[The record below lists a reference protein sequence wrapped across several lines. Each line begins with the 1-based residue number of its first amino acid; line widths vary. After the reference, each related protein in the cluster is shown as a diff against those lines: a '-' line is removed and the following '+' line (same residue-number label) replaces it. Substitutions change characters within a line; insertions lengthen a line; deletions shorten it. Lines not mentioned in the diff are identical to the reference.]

1 MTKPIAN
8 NTSIPTR
15 HSTRDSKKTPKAQA
29 YIEQLKTITAPPST
43 ADVTT
48 PAPVTSNDF
57 SHHTALPPFM
67 VALHKRLD
75 HMENEITSVRQQLA
89 EKDDIINQLK
99 QQLAQHQQQ
108 TPQQHHSQHH
118 QPQQYQHQAQQQQQP
133 GTTTAT
139 ATTHQ
144 EPTMNPWQNVTRLRK
159 VRQSMGPTTISRSLQ
174 KIQAAARVFFPPSPN
189 QGFQYVYLNTNKRLP
204 TKELRT
210 KFRRLGIT
218 TSRLLDIHYPTKNV
232 LAILVHNDFTAEFLE
247 HMTKFDIRPIN
258 DFDPNDPAHLQ
269 DPEYTS
275 ANLTE
280 DDKATHMIT
289 ILNQRMRR
297 TLEYIRTPLQRA
309 VGTYFVQQG
318 WIDETELVE
327 ILTPTTPD
335 TEMNDVDTSFLT
347 PSNSTDDQADF

>member
-1 MTKPIAN
+1 MELEVPPKYQL
-8 NTSIPTR
+8 PT
-15 HSTRDSKKTPKAQA
+15 
-29 YIEQLKTITAPPST
+29 
-43 ADVTT
+43 TT
-48 PAPVTSNDF
+48 PLSTPPTSTI
-57 SHHTALPPFM
+57 S
-67 VALHKRLD
+67 
-75 HMENEITSVRQQLA
+75 
-89 EKDDIINQLK
+89 
-99 QQLAQHQQQ
+99 
-108 TPQQHHSQHH
+108 TPS
-118 QPQQYQHQAQQQQQP
+118 P
-133 GTTTAT
+133 TTTAT
-139 ATTHQ
+139 WNDNSNSNNSPRTNNKPLAERYQTPESSTIHG
-144 EPTMNPWQNVTRLRK
+144 TYDYL
-159 VRQSMGPTTISRSLQ
+159 TISLENPGS
-174 KIQAAARVFFPPSPN
+174 
-189 QGFQYVYLNTNKRLP
+189 GT
-204 TKELRT
+204 ELRT

-218 TSRLLDIHYPTKNV
+218 TSRLLDIHYPTKNA

-275 ANLTE
+275 VNLTE

-347 PSNSTDDQADF
+347 PSNSTDGQADI